1 MKKFN
6 FHNTYEERQR
16 AFKTFKSHD
25 KASRKECYDM
35 LWDIIVDQGVGTR
48 KVLED
53 LGLDDL
59 VGDEEFLS
67 QTNKEAILQILE
79 RVPSEEVRAYATN
92 FKAEDIAPEA
102 ENMLFG
108 LEVFTDFGEDQVF
121 VSPNR
126 EDLDAVI
133 EVYVN
138 ALDNV
143 FENGSATDAY
153 DMILFGIAKLVNTKN
168 IKKFNTNDQLPDN
181 ITYIDDITVELFEW
195 AEDQNSED
203 EEFEADD
210 MLHGMGKAHDGERP
224 EKKIIEIT
232 AADEDR
238 WEEIVR
244 CFDTFKNKLD
254 AQVREFLND
263 REQQPEGAL
272 TLEDV
277 EDVLYRYTV
286 LAGKHA
292 FDLEPEQMEEEV
304 EVEEPEQEEVE
315 AIEEEIPA
323 EQEEDELEKLL
334 AGEE

>member
-6 FHNTYEERQR
+6 FHNTYEERQQ
-16 AFKTFKSHD
+16 ALKTFKSHD
-25 KASRKECYDM
+25 EASRAECFNM

-59 VGDEEFLS
+59 VENEEFLN
-67 QTNKEAILQILE
+67 QTNKDAILEILE
-79 RVPSEEVRAYATN
+79 RVPSEEVRVYAAN
-92 FKAEDIAPEA
+92 FKAEDIALEA
-102 ENMLFG
+102 KDM
-108 LEVFTDFGEDQVF
+108 DHMAEDM
-121 VSPNR
+121 
-126 EDLDAVI
+126 
-133 EVYVN
+133 
-138 ALDNV
+138 
-143 FENGSATDAY
+143 AY
-153 DMILFGIAKLVNTKN
+153 DMAH
-168 IKKFNTNDQLPDN
+168 
-181 ITYIDDITVELFEW
+181 
-195 AEDQNSED
+195 
-203 EEFEADD
+203 D
-210 MLHGMGKAHDGERP
+210 MDKAHDAERP

-292 FDLEPEQMEEEV
+292 FDLEPDQMEEELEEEVEV

-334 AGEE
+334 AESE